1 MNIQNMSQ
9 NLQLAIKAALAAGD
23 LIVER
28 FSSDIKFEQKGE
40 MKGLVSDTDIL
51 AEKEIIRLLKI
62 SGYPVL
68 GEESKL
74 MNNPGELYWII
85 DALDGTT
92 NFVRNL
98 PLFGVSLA
106 LMSRYEV
113 LLGVIYNPWTKE
125 CYYAEK
131 GNGSFL
137 NGNPIKIANNIPLS
151 ASILFINHG
160 YDFVDRERYALLA
173 DRLAVEYS
181 VRTLGSTA
189 LELCYV
195 AKGVADAF
203 ICSGDELWDFAAGI
217 LVVCEAGGKLTD
229 WKGHPWNGS
238 HSFVFAS
245 NGVIHDK
252 LIPLIQ
258 DLQPLDFKPQKSV
271 LQGLK

>member
-1 MNIQNMSQ
+1 MQDVSQ
-9 NLQLAIKAALAAGD
+9 DMQLAIKAAMAAGD
-23 LIVER
+23 LIVEM
-28 FSSDIKFEQKGE
+28 FSSDIKFERKGE

-51 AEKEIIRLLKI
+51 AEKEIIQILNA
-62 SGYPVL
+62 SGYTIL
-68 GEESKL
+68 GEESKSTTDP
-74 MNNPGELYWII
+74 NELYWII

-106 LMSRYEV
+106 LMSRYDV

-125 CYYAEK
+125 CYYAERGK
-131 GNGSFL
+131 GAFL
-137 NGNPIKIANNIPLS
+137 NGNPIQIAKSLS
-151 ASILFINHG
+151 SAASILFINHG
-160 YDFVDRERYALLA
+160 YDFADRERYALLA

-217 LVVCEAGGKLTD
+217 LIVCEAGGKLTD
-229 WKGHPWNGS
+229 WKGYPWNGS

-245 NGVIHDK
+245 NGAIHK
-252 LIPLIQ
+252 TVVPMIQ
-258 DLQPLDFKPQKSV
+258 DLQPIDYSKPKYNRTSAV
-271 LQGLK
+271 K